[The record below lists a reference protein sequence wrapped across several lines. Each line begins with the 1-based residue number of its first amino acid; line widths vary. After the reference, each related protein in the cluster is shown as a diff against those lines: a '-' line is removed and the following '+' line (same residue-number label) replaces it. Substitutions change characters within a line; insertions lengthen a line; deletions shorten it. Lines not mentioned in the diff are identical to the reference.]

1 MSGPD
6 LVTIDRRAFLGGL
19 GLSMLAAP
27 IGSEAPPS
35 GTARRIALFST
46 LPISSLTEPWWEAF
60 VASLREQDGW
70 STRTSSSSADTRGKI
85 QLRAEAI
92 RERLPPSDARGCEG
106 LACPA
111 VAPVPRPG
119 AAPYSS
125 CYCFS
130 NTPTLFTAWP
140 WAFAPF
146 VVTVI
151 VFPS

>member
-1 MSGPD
+1 MAECSLLGWAH
-6 LVTIDRRAFLGGL
+6 VERA
-19 GLSMLAAP
+19 
-27 IGSEAPPS
+27 
-35 GTARRIALFST
+35 
-46 LPISSLTEPWWEAF
+46 
-60 VASLREQDGW
+60 
-70 STRTSSSSADTRGKI
+70 
-85 QLRAEAI
+85 
-92 RERLPPSDARGCEG
+92 SDARGCEG

-125 CYCFS
+125 SYCFS